1 MRTQNQ
7 KLKLLF
13 LMDVLLSRTDE
24 NHPMTAD
31 VLVKTLEEQGISAE
45 RKAVYR
51 DIAALQ
57 EYGVDIIKSPK
68 KGFFVGSRDF
78 DLAELKLLADAVASA
93 KFITE
98 KKSKALIGKLG
109 KLTSSHHARQLKRQV
124 HYLDR
129 VKSSNEQIFY
139 NTDAIHEAIDLKR
152 QIGFIYYEYGLDKVL
167 IPKRNGE
174 RYQVSPYLLLWED
187 ENYYLIA
194 YHPRYDALA
203 HFRVDKM
210 RHIEMLPEKA
220 QSFPEKINPAD
231 YAKRT
236 FSMFGGEEMPI
247 TLMFRPGL
255 IGVFIDRF
263 GKDITLTQADEW
275 LKTRVHVR
283 VSPSFFAWVFQLQDG
298 VKLMGPSKIVDE
310 YMEYLK
316 KITNLY
322 I

>member
-1 MRTQNQ
+1 
-7 KLKLLF
+7 
-13 LMDVLLSRTDE
+13 MDILLSRTDE

-31 VLVKTLEEQGISAE
+31 ALVKVLEEQGITAE

-78 DLAELKLLADAVASA
+78 DLAELKL
-93 KFITE
+93 
-98 KKSKALIGKLG
+98 
-109 KLTSSHHARQLKRQV
+109 
-124 HYLDR
+124 
-129 VKSSNEQIFY
+129 
-139 NTDAIHEAIDLKR
+139 HEAIDQKC
-152 QIGFIYYEYGLDKVL
+152 QIGFVYYEYGLNKVL

-174 RYQVSPYLLLWED
+174 RYRVSPYLLHWEG

-194 YHPRYDALA
+194 YYPRYESLA

-210 RHIEMLPEKA
+210 RDIELLPDKAEKC
-220 QSFPEKINPAD
+220 SEKINPSD

-247 TLMFRPGL
+247 TMKFRPDL

-263 GKDITLTQADEW
+263 GKDITLTKKGDW

-283 VSPSFFAWVFQLQDG
+283 VSPSFFAWVFQLGDG
-298 VKLMGPSKIVDE
+298 IKLVGPSKIVDE
-310 YMEYLK
+310 YTEYLK
-316 KITNLY
+316 KIISLY
-322 I
+322 L

>member
-7 KLKLLF
+7 KLKLLYI
-13 LMDVLLSRTDE
+13 MDILLSRTDE
-24 NHPMTAD
+24 NHPITAD
-31 VLVKTLEEQGISAE
+31 ALVKVLEEQGITAE

-109 KLTSSHHARQLKRQV
+109 KLTSRHHARQLKRQV

-139 NTDAIHEAIDLKR
+139 NTDAIHEAIDQKC
-152 QIGFIYYEYGLDKVL
+152 QIGFIYYEYGLNKVL

-174 RYQVSPYLLLWED
+174 RYRVSPYLLHWEG

-194 YHPRYDALA
+194 YYPRYETLA

-210 RHIEMLPEKA
+210 RDIELLPEKA
-220 QSFPEKINPAD
+220 EKRSEKINPSD

-247 TLMFRPGL
+247 TMTFKPDL

-263 GKDITLTQADEW
+263 GKDITLTKEGDW
-275 LKTRVHVR
+275 LRTRVHVR
-283 VSPSFFAWVFQLQDG
+283 VSPSFFAWVFQLGDG
-298 VKLMGPSKIVDE
+298 IKLMSPSKIVDE
-310 YMEYLK
+310 YTEFLQKIISLYL
-316 KITNLY
+316 
-322 I
+322 